1 MNIRAVILYLALLLP
16 LPLFARENTDVIVI
30 RNGDRLTCQIKGLGG
45 GVLYV
50 SLPYAIQTLSVDW
63 SQVARLESKQL
74 FLVKTEDGSVYR
86 GILNSTETPA
96 GRPLEIQ
103 VAETPEKKVVLDSA
117 RIVEVSLASEKV
129 FQRFT
134 GGLGFG

>member
-1 MNIRAVILYLALLLP
+1 MSIRAIILCFQLLFA
-16 LPLFARENTDVIVI
+16 LPLFARESTDVIVMK
-30 RNGDRLTCQIKGLGG
+30 NGDHLTCEIKGLNAGT
-45 GVLYV
+45 LFV

-63 SQVARLESKQL
+63 SQVAKLESKQL
-74 FLVKTEDGSVYR
+74 FIVKTEGGSVYR
-86 GILNSTETPA
+86 GVLNSTETPA